1 MLKAII
7 NAKIIFEDK
16 IAEDLV
22 VIYDDNISQI
32 ITKDELVSY
41 DNIET
46 IDIDGAYLSAGFIDI
61 HIHGSGGA
69 DTMDATFDALHIISN
84 TILSTGTTS
93 FLATTMTMS
102 KDKIIGALENISSNK
117 NRVTGAKIIGV
128 HMEGPYI
135 NPAMCGAQDINY
147 IQSPSFEIIDEY
159 HDIIKMI
166 TLSPE
171 VEGGYAFIKELEE
184 KYPHIILSIG
194 HSNANYEEATKSFD
208 AGISHATHLGNAM
221 SGFHHRNPGVLGATL
236 NSNITCDVIADLI
249 HTHKTTLELFWKIK
263 RDKLILITDSMRAGC
278 MKCGEYSLGGQKV
291 IVENG
296 KAVLENGKLAGSVLK
311 LNEALKNMTKN
322 TDMDLIDVVKSVTVI
337 PAKKLGLNAGRIEVG
352 LSADMVIFD
361 ESFDILMTI
370 IDGKIKYTKGKQCSD
385 G

>member
-1 MLKAII
+1 MGSRDKTTLCSDRKIEVPKAII
-7 NAKIIFEDK
+7 NAKIILEDK

-22 VIYDDNISQI
+22 VIYDENISQI
-32 ITKDELVSY
+32 IIKEELVSY

-69 DTMDATFDALHIISN
+69 DTMDATFDALHTISN

-102 KDKIIGALENISSNK
+102 KDKIVGALENISSNK

-147 IQSPSFEIIDEY
+147 IQSPSLEIIDEY
-159 HDIIKMI
+159 NDIIKMI

-171 VEGGYAFIKELEE
+171 VEGGYAFIKEIKE

-221 SGFHHRNPGVLGATL
+221 SGLHHRNPGVLGATL

-249 HTHKTTLELFWKIK
+249 HTHKATLELFWKIK
-263 RDKLILITDSMRAGC
+263 KEKLILITDSMRAGC

-322 TDMDLIDVVKSVTVI
+322 TDMDLIDAVK
-337 PAKKLGLNAGRIEVG
+337 
-352 LSADMVIFD
+352 
-361 ESFDILMTI
+361 
-370 IDGKIKYTKGKQCSD
+370 
-385 G
+385 